1 MDTGQLETFDRIVR
15 EGSFSRAAVALGI
28 GQPAVSSRIQSLEE
42 TLGGALFTRGR
53 VVALTPLGEA
63 FLPYARRALEVV
75 REGVES
81 AQLVQVGKRGRI
93 RLGVLG
99 SLAPG
104 LAGPALVRFLEQ
116 HPEVDHT
123 VRATDHESLLRFL
136 GDGIVDLSFVVW
148 PVAPPIA
155 DTLAPLFV
163 LREAV
168 VLVAH
173 PEHPLARRRAV
184 TPQDVA
190 MLSRPLVRLRWW
202 PQHDPR
208 VTELADRSGTATDL
222 PMEVARHL
230 VLAGIG
236 AGFFARTYVR
246 ADLEAGVLVEIAVRG
261 MAPLH
266 RDIALVRRRGSSLS
280 PAAAALVQALRV
292 QAGRIGLAPKPPPS
306 PQRAPSS
313 TRRRPRS
320 PSGAPPSR
328 L

>member
-15 EGSFSRAAVALGI
+15 EGSFSRAAIALGI

-63 FLPYARRALEVV
+63 FLPYARRALVVV
-75 REGVES
+75 REGVDS

-99 SLAPG
+99 SLASG
-104 LAGPALVRFLEQ
+104 IAGPALVRFMER

-123 VRATDHESLLRFL
+123 VRATDHESLLRLL

-148 PVAPPIA
+148 PVAPPTA
-155 DTLAPLFV
+155 NTLAPLFV
-163 LREAV
+163 FRERV

-173 PEHPLARRRAV
+173 PGHALARRRTV
-184 TPQDVA
+184 SPDDVA
-190 MLSRPLVRLRWW
+190 MLSRPLIRLRWW
-202 PQHDPR
+202 LQHNPR
-208 VTELADRSGTATDL
+208 VTDLADRSGTATDL

-246 ADLEAGVLVEIAVRG
+246 SDLAAGALVEIPVRV
-261 MAPLH
+261 MPPLH
-266 RDIALVRRRGSSLS
+266 RDIALVRRRGTPLS
-280 PAAAALVQALRV
+280 PAAAALVQALRA
-292 QAGRIGLAPKPPPS
+292 QADRIELAPKLPPKG
-306 PQRAPSS
+306 R
-313 TRRRPRS
+313 
-320 PSGAPPSR
+320 
-328 L
+328 